1 MQIDTLHQFVVEMWQ
16 RAERKWIFQSA
27 AFFFDVAMGKKIG
40 LERQDGNIC
49 FSRYE
54 AGG

>member
-1 MQIDTLHQFVVEMWQ
+1 MFVEIFLVLPDTS
-16 RAERKWIFQSA
+16 SA
-27 AFFFDVAMGKKIG
+27 AFFFDVAMGMKIG